1 MSAFE
6 EQWSKGNFPGWM
18 VRIKHPYYTILIFLW
33 VGFMEHIQFVSK
45 TSLIQQLTPFNSH
58 HLAKTDS
65 ISNSYLWFPHQ
76 IFTTYC
82 SFGLHWYTT
91 MWLLQTVS
99 FVFYHLQK
107 DASSALAHS
116 GAHLDLSAFSSPEV
130 HIWLSKLKTKRSHNS

>member
-6 EQWSKGNFPGWM
+6 EQWSKGTFPGWM
-18 VRIKHPYYTILIFLW
+18 VRIKHPHYTILIFPW

-45 TSLIQQLTPFNSH
+45 ASLIQQLTPLNSH
-58 HLAKTDS
+58 HLAKL
-65 ISNSYLWFPHQ
+65 IPFQ
-76 IFTTYC
+76 IPICDFLNKKFTTYC
-82 SFGLHWYTT
+82 TFGLQWYTI
-91 MWLLQTVS
+91 MWLSQTVS

-130 HIWLSKLKTKRSHNS
+130 HVWLSKLKIKPSHNS